1 MAAFLKAQNEMKK
14 QVKAG
19 KTDWSDPEPS
29 DEEDDNQDLGEI
41 SSDEDEL
48 GGDREVTGKETQ
60 PEPTLPSSVPVSTQQ
75 GESEQPADSFEEAMA
90 FPQPNE
96 AGPSGTADGGEP

>member
-29 DEEDDNQDLGEI
+29 DEEDEDQDLGEI
-41 SSDEDEL
+41 SSDEDEPV
-48 GGDREVTGKETQ
+48 GDREVTEKETQ
-60 PEPTLPSSVPVSTQQ
+60 PEPTPPSSDPVSTHQ